1 MNRSR
6 FTALVPAKAYGPAN
20 KYDPE
25 YCWTVKTLGQEGKFP
40 EEWVAEIGVTLS
52 TLYNWANAHP
62 EFEQAMHEAHWLC
75 RAFWAKKARENIQ
88 GVGIPP
94 STLSLVLQRR
104 FPDMWGKA
112 SVNLH
117 QHFEDRNK
125 SKDPEAVDDTS
136 PTALRGMSREALEDR
151 IRALETRRKHEDKP
165 K

>member
-1 MNRSR
+1 MSNRTR
-6 FTALVPAKAYGPAN
+6 FTALVPTKELGPAN

-25 YCWTVKTLGQEGKFP
+25 YCWTVRKLGQAGKFP
-40 EEWVAEIGVTLS
+40 EEWVAQIGVTLS

-75 RAFWAKKARENIQ
+75 RAFWAQKARENLQ
-88 GVGIPP
+88 GVGMPP
-94 STLSLVLQRR
+94 STLSLILQRR

-125 SKDPEAVDDTS
+125 VEDDDTS
-136 PTALRGMSREALEDR
+136 PTALRHMTRDELQER
-151 IRALETRRKHEDKP
+151 IRVLEERRKHEEK